1 MKGLR
6 STVIF
11 AIDVSLCLRHCILK
25 GKNVNVIL
33 GNMSLITIYCDG
45 SSIGNPGPGGWGAV
59 VADGARAKELGGY
72 EKETTN
78 NRMELT
84 AAIESLLILKQSKQ
98 VELHTDSSY
107 VINGI
112 TKWVKGWKKNGWI
125 TKEKKDVLN
134 RDLWEE
140 LALLEDKHEIE
151 WKHVKGH
158 SGIQLNERVDMIAN
172 GFARKETVELYS
184 GSLAKYK
191 TVLAG
196 MAKARVVSKSKS
208 KSKAKTGPAYS
219 YVSVLD
225 GKVMTHKT
233 WAECEKRV
241 KGKPAKFKKVFSKEG
256 ESALIREWGTN

>member
-1 MKGLR
+1 M
-6 STVIF
+6 ST
-11 AIDVSLCLRHCILK
+11 
-25 GKNVNVIL
+25 
-33 GNMSLITIYCDG
+33 ITIYCDG

-78 NRMELT
+78 NRMELS
-84 AAIESLLILKQSKQ
+84 AAIESLRILKQSKT
-98 VELHTDSSY
+98 VEIHTDSSY

-134 RDLWEE
+134 KDLWQE
-140 LALLEDKHEIE
+140 LVTVTEKHDVE

-172 GFARKETVELYS
+172 GYARKETVELFS
-184 GSLAKYK
+184 GSLTAYK

-196 MAKARVVSKSKS
+196 MPKARVVSKSKS
-208 KSKAKTGPAYS
+208 KSKTKTGPAYA

-225 GKVMTHKT
+225 GKVLTHKT

-241 KGKPAKFKKVFSKEG
+241 KGKPAKFKKVFSQAE
-256 ESALIREWGTN
+256 ESGLMREWGA